1 MFSQKTYDLIT
12 RFMEETKAS
21 QKGLTE
27 LELFNLRLSC
37 MIPLGPPVDII
48 NFMIEIY
55 QEYEKSLKGKLI
67 IGAKSKEESDQVKES
82 LANQVKILKFS
93 ANLLEKNVRILDLND
108 ITEKL
113 TDLEDL
119 LKSPGRSNPGS
130 N

>member
-37 MIPLGPPVDII
+37 MMPLHPPADII
-48 NFMIEIY
+48 DFMIEIY
-55 QEYEKSLKGKLI
+55 QEYEESLKGKLI
-67 IGAKSKEESDQVKES
+67 IGAKSKEESDQIKES
-82 LANQVKILKFS
+82 LANQIKILKFS
-93 ANLLEKNVRILDLND
+93 ADILEKNVRILDLND